1 MRVTY
6 YLPYNIL
13 LISFIKEQGYEL
25 NIKNLYQDNQSAIS
39 MGKNCR
45 NSYTVN
51 SRHVNIF

>member
-1 MRVTY
+1 MRVSY
-6 YLPYNIL
+6 YLPYNII

-25 NIKNLYQDNQSAIS
+25 NINNLHQDNQSAIS

-51 SRHVNIF
+51 S